1 MAASRPSSALKDKI
15 NIRAVGN
22 RINEATAE
30 DFQELG
36 AILEDHADKLDAMT
50 GSATPSPHYGT
61 FTSLELLRATYAVG
75 ELDAFAIIDAG
86 TGTAPQIA
94 LWDVTDND
102 WVLQL
107 TTKTTTEKVITQN
120 DNVIDVLV
128 QDANGDDHIIVSGTF
143 TGTDPSKLEHY
154 SANSITRA
162 L

>member
-36 AILEDHADKLDAMT
+36 AILEDH
-50 GSATPSPHYGT
+50 
-61 FTSLELLRATYAVG
+61 VG